1 MNYQIIINNITVDL
15 TATGMDNVP
24 EHPCSDRIQEEKLSL
39 QLWSEFL
46 AGRLEM
52 TVHGASA
59 GEHAKFPCRLADKEG
74 RRFCD
79 FTLTKNAFSLILL
92 HRDPYELPDRG
103 CPMHLFP
110 ELKSQSLF
118 NLLRDSTEYGSIA
131 SMSNHFGEE
140 SYGYSAFNLSGYRF
154 CLMKFPA
161 SYAKQYRADVSEEF
175 ALQWEINQRFD
186 TGFPNR
192 LFEPVPMFPDD
203 TTSNWMVM
211 CLDLTNAIGEVM
223 QKVLKTYRITDGH
236 HLVKCYFPLTRWYC
250 KDIHAAFTAKV
261 GLPEKQILF
270 NLHLVL
276 KADIVVVCTSLESAL
291 ANQQINLDNE
301 TVAFT
306 AFVCDGAR
314 FDQVDFTPLKGK
326 IVRVLVA
333 NHSAFTLAQSYIADN
348 VLYEYLRDEI
358 KIEDLGLIQM
368 EVKYPDISDVY
379 DIDHLM
385 AAHRK
390 QKPAII
396 DGSVRELSDDTA
408 LQDMLKKAQA
418 EIERKRTQSQDFP
431 FWNEANDNAVASA
444 PPVSTRLTD
453 QIISRPYIVG
463 GTVTVIESAPG
474 MGKSCMATAWAANI
488 AGSADPFLEDRC
500 LTRCT
505 PRNGRGYK
513 VAYLVFDSD
522 GVPTIQEHRIDCAGN
537 LGENDTNFI
546 QRDMAGEEINY
557 SLPANYNAFI
567 AVLNDIRD
575 NEGQRGQN
583 IDVLFIDTLLGF
595 THEKP
600 NNSFEVLTKLSKEFP
615 NMAIVVLH
623 HLNLENKTFGG
634 TRTTMGPRVILK
646 LFRTDE
652 QQKMLNGREPTL
664 HDPFTVEIA
673 KFNANKISEDGAP
686 FEVKLDDKNH
696 FVVINSAT
704 PRDELRWLLVKAYEQ
719 KYHLTQAEIGRLF
732 GATDRTI
739 RNWLSEGKES

>member
-1 MNYQIIINNITVDL
+1 MNEQIKINDITVDL

-24 EHPCSDRIQEEKLSL
+24 ELPCSDRVQEEKLSL

-52 TVHGASA
+52 TVRRASA
-59 GEHAKFPCRLADKEG
+59 GENAKFPCSLVGKDG
-74 RRFCD
+74 RKFCSFTMTKD
-79 FTLTKNAFSLILL
+79 FFALILL
-92 HRDPYELPDRG
+92 HQDPYELPARG
-103 CPMHLFP
+103 CPMRLFP
-110 ELKSQSLF
+110 ELHNRSLF
-118 NLLRDSTEYGSIA
+118 CLLQDSTEYSGIA
-131 SMSNHFGEE
+131 SMSYHFAEE
-140 SYGYSAFNLSGYRF
+140 PYGYSAFKLSGYRF
-154 CLMKFPA
+154 SLEKFPA
-161 SYAKQYRADVSEEF
+161 SRAKQYSTDVSEEL
-175 ALQWEINQRFD
+175 ALQREVNHWFD
-186 TGFPNR
+186 IGFPNG
-192 LFEPVPMFPDD
+192 LFEPVPAFPGDM
-203 TTSNWMVM
+203 TSNWMVM
-211 CLDLTNAIGEVM
+211 CFDFTNEIGEVM
-223 QKVLKTYRITDGH
+223 QKVLKVYRIHNAH
-236 HLVKCYFPLTRWYC
+236 HFVKCYFPLTRWYC
-250 KDIHAAFTAKV
+250 KDIHAAFTVGV

-270 NLHLVL
+270 NLPLVL

-291 ANQQINLDNE
+291 ANQQINGDDE

-314 FDQVDFTPLKGK
+314 FDQVDFTPLKEK
-326 IVRVLVA
+326 VVRVFIA
-333 NHSAFTLAQSYIADN
+333 NHSGFSLAESYMADYP
-348 VLYEYLRDEI
+348 LYEYLRNVVKI
-358 KIEDLGLIQM
+358 KDLGIIQM
-368 EVKYPDISDVY
+368 EVKYPDVSDVY
-379 DIDHLM
+379 DIDQLM
-385 AAHRK
+385 AAHRC
-390 QKPAII
+390 QKPHIV
-396 DGSVRELSDDTA
+396 DGSVFEVPDAEIS
-408 LQDMLKKAQA
+408 QMCEKAQA
-418 EIERKRTQSQDFP
+418 EIDRKREQSKDMP
-431 FWNEANDNAVASA
+431 FWNATTETAATSA
-444 PPVSTRLTD
+444 APASTRLTD

-522 GVPTIQEHRIDCAGN
+522 GVPTIQEHRKDFAGN
-537 LGENDTNFI
+537 LGKNDTNFI

-696 FVVINSAT
+696 FVVINSPT
-704 PRDELRWLLVKAYEQ
+704 PRDELRRLLVKAYEQ
-719 KYHLTQAEIGRLF
+719 KYHLAQAEIGRLF

-739 RNWLSEGKES
+739 RNWLSEGKKS